1 MWRNEERILLSS
13 PSVHT
18 PRENENTAFFSFP
31 ALIYIVFGRLDFFRV
46 FDTNV
51 FVDKLLA
58 PEWLC
63 ADLAAPLCSFI
74 LLCFALHEL
83 EDAPVKR
90 KTSWDSR

>member
-1 MWRNEERILLSS
+1 
-13 PSVHT
+13 
-18 PRENENTAFFSFP
+18 
-31 ALIYIVFGRLDFFRV
+31 
-46 FDTNV
+46 
-51 FVDKLLA
+51 VDKLLA